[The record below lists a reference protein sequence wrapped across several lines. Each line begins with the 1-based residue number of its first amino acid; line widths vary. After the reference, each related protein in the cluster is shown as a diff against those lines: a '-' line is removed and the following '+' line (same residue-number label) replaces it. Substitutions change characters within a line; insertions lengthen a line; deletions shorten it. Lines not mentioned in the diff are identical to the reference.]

1 MISYFAS
8 IFRAISE
15 NKNKGLDIHPL
26 KDVILDNLTERK
38 LIYSEKGLYKAVL
51 IIFLSQNGNKVHRV
65 FFGFLWSLSWKSPQA
80 LPYHT

>member
-1 MISYFAS
+1 MISYFAN
-8 IFRAISE
+8 IFSARSE
-15 NKNKGLDIHPL
+15 NNNKGLDIHPL

-38 LIYSEKGLYKAVL
+38 LIYSEKGLYEAVL
-51 IIFLSQNGNKVHRV
+51 IIFLSQNENKVHRV

>member
-1 MISYFAS
+1 MISYFAN
-8 IFRAISE
+8 IFPAKSE
-15 NKNKGLDIHPL
+15 NNNKRLDIHPL

-65 FFGFLWSLSWKSPQA
+65 SFGFLWLLSWKCPQA
-80 LPYHT
+80 RPYHT